1 MKAVIALT
9 CGHAS
14 DEGRYYVAESY
25 VRCIEL
31 AGGIPLLIPPLE
43 DECDLQHLLES
54 ADGLL
59 LPGGVDIDP
68 IHFGEEP
75 LDGLGRV
82 DPHWDRLELR
92 AARLA
97 LASELPVLGIC
108 RGAQVL
114 NVAAGGSLYQDIASQ
129 MKGQCLQH
137 RQTAPRWYGTHSIKI
152 EPNSVLAEILE
163 MQTARVNSHHHQAVK
178 TPAPGFKVAASSSD
192 GIIECIESE
201 NHRFACGV
209 QWHPELM
216 VGHYPEQMEIFRR
229 LVRCAEEGK

>member
-82 DPHWDRLELR
+82 EPHWDRLSLGQPGLPWLR
-92 AARLA
+92 SAGSRY
-97 LASELPVLGIC
+97 LPGSAGPQRSC
-108 RGAQVL
+108 RRFPIPGHCIT
-114 NVAAGGSLYQDIASQ
+114 DE
-129 MKGQCLQH
+129 GQCP
-137 RQTAPRWYGTHSIKI
+137 APAEGPRWYGTHSIKI

-163 MQTARVNSHHHQAVK
+163 MQTAR
-178 TPAPGFKVAASSSD
+178 
-192 GIIECIESE
+192 
-201 NHRFACGV
+201 
-209 QWHPELM
+209 
-216 VGHYPEQMEIFRR
+216 
-229 LVRCAEEGK
+229 